1 MCIVLKALHLYLVFQ
16 WSKFKRLKLAEVE
29 ESHNYSEGDEV
40 IEDNDSRENKSNE
53 KMWVINI

>member
-53 KMWVINI
+53 KM